1 MYIEVLCA
9 AAISVLLTFLIRQ
22 ICIRHGWVA
31 SPVGDRL
38 QHPPT
43 PRFGG
48 IAIVASF
55 GIVCAGMHIWQH
67 QRFAVILLAGLG
79 VFAMGL
85 ADDVWQ
91 ISPRLKLSVQVVLST
106 IPVLFGV
113 SIPLTHLPLVNAA
126 VTILWFVGLTNAFNL
141 LDNMNGLCAGIAIIV
156 ALFRGSIALLQNDHV
171 GFVLCITLAA
181 AVLGFLI
188 FNFPRG
194 LIFMGDGGALFLGFV
209 LAGLAFTG
217 TYAYLKSYLDL
228 LSLPL
233 VLMLVPICD
242 TTFVTVVRLLCGRPV
257 SRGGRDHLSHSLVA
271 NGFTPVVAVVTL
283 WMVCVA
289 CGAISLIGTIYG
301 SARVVTSVM
310 ILLAGVIATISYLT
324 GYQVVSAAVD
334 KDKRVYERIA
344 ADVLASSASLAEV
357 CQTLRGCLE
366 RAGFDGITLYLDSGI
381 PAAVQLHPFTRNDQ
395 GELEFLWNS
404 SLALSEAKWSI
415 SFSLHPKHGAWQ
427 GRCTL
432 YPNVSGRPMLMDLN
446 LFTSSGFSTALAE
459 GLDCAIRKHTILK
472 DRAEPSCSPVLLG
485 VVAGADGAYL
495 GKVS

>member
-1 MYIEVLCA
+1 VYIEALCA
-9 AAISVLLTFLIRQ
+9 AVISVLLTFSIRQ
-22 ICIRHGWVA
+22 ICIRHAWVA

-55 GIVCAGMHIWQH
+55 GIVCAGMQIWHH
-67 QRFAVILLAGLG
+67 QRFTVILLAGLG
-79 VFAMGL
+79 IFALGL
-85 ADDVWQ
+85 ADDIWQ
-91 ISPRLKLSVQVVLST
+91 ISPGLKLCAQVVLSA
-106 IPVLFGV
+106 IPVVFGV
-113 SIPLTHLPLVNAA
+113 RIPLTHLPLVNAA
-126 VTILWFVGLTNAFNL
+126 VTILWFVGITNAFNL
-141 LDNMNGLCAGIAIIV
+141 LDNMNGLSAGIAIIV
-156 ALFRGSIALLQNDHV
+156 GLFRGSISLLQNDHV

-228 LSLPL
+228 LSLPV

-271 NGFTPVVAVVTL
+271 NGLTPVVAVVTL
-283 WMVCVA
+283 WLVCVA
-289 CGAISLIGTIYG
+289 CGAISLVGTMYG
-301 SARVVTSVM
+301 SARVQTLIL
-310 ILLAGVIATISYLT
+310 ILLGGVIATISYLT
-324 GYQVVSAAVD
+324 GYQVVSAAVGE
-334 KDKRVYERIA
+334 DKRVYERL
-344 ADVLASSASLAEV
+344 ADVLASSASMAEV

-366 RAGFDGITLYLDSGI
+366 RAGFDGISLYLDSGI
-381 PAAVQLHPFTRNDQ
+381 PAAVPLQPFTRNDQ

-404 SLALSEAKWSI
+404 SLALSETKWSM

-432 YPNVSGRPMLMDLN
+432 HPNVSGRPMLMDLS
-446 LFTSSGFSTALAE
+446 LFTSSGFSAALAE
-459 GLDCAIRKHTILK
+459 GLDCAIRKHTILN
-472 DRAEPSCSPVLLG
+472 DRAEPSRAAALLG
-485 VVAGADGAYL
+485 AAAGADGAYL